1 MNTDWLW
8 VLPLALGLAGWL
20 LWRLRRRQRRP
31 VARDQAARAAQ
42 AARASTATAPQAPPS
57 AIEAQRLAA
66 TEALRQARLRKAE
79 QATRVQ
85 RQADVQAAVAAPVV
99 PAVVVRVL
107 PPPTAPDATAVP
119 TITSALARSAAPSA
133 AIAAIAAIAP
143 AAPAAPAAQTA
154 ERGGVAAA
162 PVAQPT
168 SVPTVLLVDDSK
180 LVRVKTGRL
189 LQHQGW
195 QVLLAEDGL
204 AAWRQFEN
212 TAIDLLITDVEMPG
226 LDGFELTRRLR
237 ADPRWQ
243 ALPVIMISGSDDK
256 HQAAAHAAGVDLLL
270 GKPYAEAVLLAQAQR
285 LVGRNVAPAE
295 ARLAFH

>member
-20 LWRLRRRQRRP
+20 LWRLRLRRRQRRP
-31 VARDQAARAAQ
+31 VARDQAARV
-42 AARASTATAPQAPPS
+42 STATAPQAPPS

-79 QATRVQ
+79 QATRLQ

-107 PPPTAPDATAVP
+107 PPPAAPAATAVP
-119 TITSALARSAAPSA
+119 TTSIALARSAAPSA
-133 AIAAIAAIAP
+133 AIA
-143 AAPAAPAAQTA
+143 PAAQPAAQPAVQPA

-162 PVAQPT
+162 QAAQPT

-204 AAWRQFEN
+204 AAWRQFES

-285 LVGRNVAPAE
+285 LVGRSVAPAE